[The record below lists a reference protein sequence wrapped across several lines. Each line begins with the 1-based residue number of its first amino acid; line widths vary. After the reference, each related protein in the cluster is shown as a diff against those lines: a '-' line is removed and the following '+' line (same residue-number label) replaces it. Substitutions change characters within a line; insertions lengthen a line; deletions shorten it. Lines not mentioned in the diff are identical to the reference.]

1 MYWEMATCDHFDRQK
16 EFLYLL
22 VATVTHLEV
31 WGKKLFSGDWLQRSK
46 SKINKKY
53 DNAPNYGI

>member
-16 EFLYLL
+16 EFLYSL

-31 WGKKLFSGDWLQRSK
+31 WGKKIIFRRLVTK
-46 SKINKKY
+46 E
-53 DNAPNYGI
+53 

>member
-1 MYWEMATCDHFDRQK
+1 MATCDHFDRQK
-16 EFLYLL
+16 EFLYSL

-53 DNAPNYGI
+53 DNARNYGI